1 MATGKKFYWMKLKES
16 FMTSDTVDFLM
27 SQPDGANYVVLYQML
42 CLMTLNSDGR
52 LSRQIGEVI
61 IPYDV
66 AKIQRDTK
74 WFSADTVRIALDL
87 YKRFGLIYE
96 EIDGTLVMSDYA
108 NLVGHESDYALQKK
122 NQRERI
128 KQDSVPSLPESTGA
142 DVDVDTVHTNVH
154 TENRDKEIRDKE
166 YRDRDK
172 DINNAC
178 DSQSKKPSKY
188 SKDFEKFW
196 ELYPRKIDKGNAYK
210 KFCARLNDGFST
222 EELIQAAENY
232 SLEIRKTHTD
242 EQFIKHPKTF
252 LSDATPFTD
261 YIRKRKKEPE
271 EIDGNP
277 FAQFGV

>member
-1 MATGKKFYWMKLKES
+1 MATGKKYYWMKLKES

-52 LSRQIGEVI
+52 LSRQIGEII

-74 WFSADTVRIALDL
+74 WFSTDTVRIALDL

-96 EIDGTLVMSDYA
+96 EIDGTLVMADYE
-108 NLVGHESDYALQKK
+108 NLVGYESDYALQKK
-122 NQRERI
+122 NQRERRKRDEQAMLPEGTGTDI
-128 KQDSVPSLPESTGA
+128 DVDSVHL
-142 DVDVDTVHTNVH
+142 NVH
-154 TENRDKEIRDKE
+154 TENRDKRLDIRDKDN
-166 YRDRDK
+166 RDRD
-172 DINNAC
+172 INNMC
-178 DSQSKKPSKY
+178 DSASEKPSKY

-210 KFCARLNDGFST
+210 KFCARLNDGFRPD
-222 EELIQAAENY
+222 ELIQAAENY
-232 SLEIRKTHTD
+232 SLEIRRNHT
-242 EQFIKHPKTF
+242 EPQFIKHPKTF

-261 YIRKRKKEPE
+261 YIRDDEPK